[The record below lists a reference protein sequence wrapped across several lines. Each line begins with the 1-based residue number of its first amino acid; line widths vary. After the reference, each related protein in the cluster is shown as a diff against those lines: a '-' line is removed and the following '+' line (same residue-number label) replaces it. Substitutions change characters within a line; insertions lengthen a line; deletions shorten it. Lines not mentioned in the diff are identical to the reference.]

1 LSFDYEAYQG
11 LWEIS
16 IAFGL
21 TWMHS
26 WPIWALDFVCGC
38 HPPRR

>member
-21 TWMHS
+21 TGMHT
-26 WPIWALDFVCGC
+26 
-38 HPPRR
+38 